1 LPQTEKEKLMGD
13 EKNSEKDFEKKTK
26 KKIEKEPE
34 KQTKKAPNPKKKKKK
49 GKAGFLFIL
58 LILLAVICAGVY
70 LLIPSKNR
78 VSHNQY
84 FGLEDDSQY
93 GLIVN
98 SEIVD
103 ITNGAPFEE
112 NGVWYLPFST
122 LYYEISDAFYY
133 DGLALLYT
141 DPLQTY
147 SAAPGESYYTDS
159 DGIKY
164 TLTYQPCYFKDGSLC
179 IALDYLKLMDY
190 SYYTVDDTMKSIW
203 VFNDWSEQPRTS
215 LLKDTKARTQAGIK
229 NDIVA
234 SLTTGDVVT
243 VLEQGASWSQVQTQT
258 GLIGYVQNKMLGE
271 ITEEAKAVPDGR
283 PLPKYT
289 NIAMDE
295 MVVMGWHQV
304 FSESGYSQL
313 DDIISTAKGMNVI
326 CPTWFT
332 IKDNDGN
339 IQNLGEK
346 KYVTKAHKAGLQVW
360 VMLDDI
366 NISTDGLQV
375 FGTTSHRKTLI
386 TAVIDAVKELGADGI
401 NLDVET
407 IKSDVGPSY
416 IQFIREL
423 SAACRK
429 EKLVLSV
436 DNYSPMPHTAFYD
449 RTQQGQVVDYVVVMA
464 YDEHYVKGPEAG
476 STSSLAFVKQSAER
490 TIAEVPKEKVIVGL
504 PFYSRLWCE
513 TSADSESD
521 KTDNSQVFVDNS
533 DGIYD
538 SKNNK
543 YLLSSKGVSMEGE
556 NNIIRE
562 HDLSLTW
569 LDDVGQ
575 FYTEYEEN
583 GSWYRLW
590 VEDENSMDLKMQAAC
605 SYEPGGVAFFKL
617 NMENKETWSI
627 IRKYTDK

>member
-1 LPQTEKEKLMGD
+1 
-13 EKNSEKDFEKKTK
+13 
-26 KKIEKEPE
+26 
-34 KQTKKAPNPKKKKKK
+34 
-49 GKAGFLFIL
+49 
-58 LILLAVICAGVY
+58 
-70 LLIPSKNR
+70 
-78 VSHNQY
+78 
-84 FGLEDDSQY
+84 
-93 GLIVN
+93 
-98 SEIVD
+98 
-103 ITNGAPFEE
+103 
-112 NGVWYLPFST
+112 
-122 LYYEISDAFYY
+122 
-133 DGLALLYT
+133 
-141 DPLQTY
+141 
-147 SAAPGESYYTDS
+147 
-159 DGIKY
+159 
-164 TLTYQPCYFKDGSLC
+164 
-179 IALDYLKLMDY
+179 
-190 SYYTVDDTMKSIW
+190 MKSIW
-203 VFNDWSEQPRTS
+203 VFNDWSEQPRAS

-234 SLTTGDVVT
+234 SLATGDAVT

-271 ITEEAKAVPDGR
+271 IKEEARAVPDGR

-513 TSADSESD
+513 TPAESESD

-533 DGIYD
+533 DGAYD

>member
-1 LPQTEKEKLMGD
+1 MRAITEER
-13 EKNSEKDFEKKTK
+13 
-26 KKIEKEPE
+26 
-34 KQTKKAPNPKKKKKK
+34 
-49 GKAGFLFIL
+49 AGTDMVF
-58 LILLAVICAGVY
+58 
-70 LLIPSKNR
+70 R
-78 VSHNQY
+78 VSVPANKADAVRRH
-84 FGLEDDSQY
+84 LESMMMLL
-93 GLIVN
+93 GESVVTI
-98 SEIVD
+98 
-103 ITNGAPFEE
+103 GAPEE
-112 NGVWYLPFST
+112 TPDLPPGPMLKKLRKERGLSQKSLAEQLGTNQVRVSDMEQGVRP
-122 LYYEISDAFYY
+122 
-133 DGLALLYT
+133 
-141 DPLQTY
+141 
-147 SAAPGESYYTDS
+147 
-159 DGIKY
+159 
-164 TLTYQPCYFKDGSLC
+164 
-179 IALDYLKLMDY
+179 
-190 SYYTVDDTMKSIW
+190 
-203 VFNDWSEQPRTS
+203 TS
-215 LLKDTKARTQAGIK
+215 LA
-229 NDIVA
+229 
-234 SLTTGDVVT
+234 TGDVVT

-513 TSADSESD
+513 TPADSESD

-533 DGIYD
+533 DGTYD

-569 LDDVGQ
+569 LDDVV
-575 FYTEYEEN
+575 
-583 GSWYRLW
+583 L
-590 VEDENSMDLKMQAAC
+590 L
-605 SYEPGGVAFFKL
+605 
-617 NMENKETWSI
+617 
-627 IRKYTDK
+627 

>member
-1 LPQTEKEKLMGD
+1 MGD
-13 EKNSEKDFEKKTK
+13 EKNPEKDFEKKTK

-34 KQTKKAPNPKKKKKK
+34 KQTKKAPKPKKKKKK

-147 SAAPGESYYTDS
+147 SATPGESFYTDS

-203 VFNDWSEQPRTS
+203 VFNDWSEQPRAS

-234 SLTTGDVVT
+234 SLATGDVVT

-464 YDEHYVKGPEAG
+464 YDEHYNGSEEGSVASIGFVEQGIKDTLEEVPAEQVILGVPFYTRVWELTPVAEGTDAEISEEDALRGYSISSEAVSMSEVDSRVAANG
-476 STSSLAFVKQSAER
+476 VNLEWLEDCGQYYAEYQYDGKTYKIWVEDQKSIGEKLNVMKENHLAGASFWKLGYEKNTIWD
-490 TIAEVPKEKVIVGL
+490 TIAE
-504 PFYSRLWCE
+504 
-513 TSADSESD
+513 A
-521 KTDNSQVFVDNS
+521 
-533 DGIYD
+533 
-538 SKNNK
+538 
-543 YLLSSKGVSMEGE
+543 
-556 NNIIRE
+556 
-562 HDLSLTW
+562 
-569 LDDVGQ
+569 
-575 FYTEYEEN
+575 
-583 GSWYRLW
+583 
-590 VEDENSMDLKMQAAC
+590 MQQ
-605 SYEPGGVAFFKL
+605 
-617 NMENKETWSI
+617 
-627 IRKYTDK
+627 

>member
-1 LPQTEKEKLMGD
+1 MGD
-13 EKNSEKDFEKKTK
+13 EKNPEKDFEKEKK

-34 KQTKKAPNPKKKKKK
+34 KQTKKAPKPKKKKKK

-84 FGLEDDSQY
+84 FGLEDDNQY

-147 SAAPGESYYTDS
+147 SAAPGESFYTDS

-203 VFNDWSEQPRTS
+203 VFNDWSEQSRAS

-234 SLTTGDVVT
+234 SLATGDVVT

-271 ITEEAKAVPDGR
+271 ITEEVKAVPDGR

-401 NLDVET
+401 NLDV
-407 IKSDVGPSY
+407 GPSY

-513 TSADSESD
+513 TPADSESD

-533 DGIYD
+533 DGTYD

>member
-1 LPQTEKEKLMGD
+1 
-13 EKNSEKDFEKKTK
+13 
-26 KKIEKEPE
+26 
-34 KQTKKAPNPKKKKKK
+34 
-49 GKAGFLFIL
+49 
-58 LILLAVICAGVY
+58 
-70 LLIPSKNR
+70 
-78 VSHNQY
+78 
-84 FGLEDDSQY
+84 
-93 GLIVN
+93 
-98 SEIVD
+98 
-103 ITNGAPFEE
+103 
-112 NGVWYLPFST
+112 
-122 LYYEISDAFYY
+122 
-133 DGLALLYT
+133 
-141 DPLQTY
+141 
-147 SAAPGESYYTDS
+147 
-159 DGIKY
+159 
-164 TLTYQPCYFKDGSLC
+164 
-179 IALDYLKLMDY
+179 MDY

-203 VFNDWSEQPRTS
+203 VFNDWSEQSRAS

-234 SLTTGDVVT
+234 SLATGDVVT

-375 FGTTSHRKTLI
+375 FGTTLHRKTLI

-513 TSADSESD
+513 TPAESESD

-533 DGIYD
+533 DGAYD

-617 NMENKETWSI
+617 NMENKERGALFENIQIS
-627 IRKYTDK
+627 DE

>member
-1 LPQTEKEKLMGD
+1 M
-13 EKNSEKDFEKKTK
+13 
-26 KKIEKEPE
+26 
-34 KQTKKAPNPKKKKKK
+34 
-49 GKAGFLFIL
+49 
-58 LILLAVICAGVY
+58 
-70 LLIPSKNR
+70 
-78 VSHNQY
+78 
-84 FGLEDDSQY
+84 
-93 GLIVN
+93 
-98 SEIVD
+98 
-103 ITNGAPFEE
+103 
-112 NGVWYLPFST
+112 
-122 LYYEISDAFYY
+122 
-133 DGLALLYT
+133 ALLYT

-147 SAAPGESYYTDS
+147 SAAPGESFYTDS

-203 VFNDWSEQPRTS
+203 VFNDWSEQPCAS

-234 SLTTGDVVT
+234 SLATGDVVT

-513 TSADSESD
+513 TPADSESD

-533 DGIYD
+533 DGTYD
-538 SKNNK
+538 SKNSK

-617 NMENKETWSI
+617 NMENQETWSI

>member
-1 LPQTEKEKLMGD
+1 MGD
-13 EKNSEKDFEKKTK
+13 EKNPEKDFEKEK
-26 KKIEKEPE
+26 KKKLEKEPE
-34 KQTKKAPNPKKKKKK
+34 KQTKKAPKPKKKKKK

-84 FGLEDDSQY
+84 FGLEDDNQY

-147 SAAPGESYYTDS
+147 SAAPGESFYTDS

-203 VFNDWSEQPRTS
+203 VFNDWSEQSRAS

-234 SLTTGDVVT
+234 SLATGDVVT

-401 NLDVET
+401 NLD
-407 IKSDVGPSY
+407 
-416 IQFIREL
+416 
-423 SAACRK
+423 
-429 EKLVLSV
+429 
-436 DNYSPMPHTAFYD
+436 NYSPMPHTAFYD

-513 TSADSESD
+513 TPADSESD

-533 DGIYD
+533 DGAYD

>member
-1 LPQTEKEKLMGD
+1 MGD
-13 EKNSEKDFEKKTK
+13 EKNPEKDFEKEK
-26 KKIEKEPE
+26 KKKLEKEPE
-34 KQTKKAPNPKKKKKK
+34 KQTKKAPKPKKKKKK

-84 FGLEDDSQY
+84 FGLEDDNQY

-147 SAAPGESYYTDS
+147 SAAPGESFYTDS

-203 VFNDWSEQPRTS
+203 VFNDWSEQSRAS

-234 SLTTGDVVT
+234 SLATGDVVT

-289 NIAMDE
+289 NIAM
-295 MVVMGWHQV
+295 
-304 FSESGYSQL
+304 GYSQL

-513 TSADSESD
+513 TPADSESD

-533 DGIYD
+533 DGTYD

>member
-1 LPQTEKEKLMGD
+1 MGD
-13 EKNSEKDFEKKTK
+13 EKNPEKDFEKEK
-26 KKIEKEPE
+26 KKKLEKEPE
-34 KQTKKAPNPKKKKKK
+34 KQTKKAPKPKKKKKK

-84 FGLEDDSQY
+84 FGLEDDNQY

-147 SAAPGESYYTDS
+147 SAAPGESFYTDS

-203 VFNDWSEQPRTS
+203 VFNDWSEQSRAS

-234 SLTTGDVVT
+234 SLATGDVVT

-346 KYVTKAHKAGLQVW
+346 KYVTKAHKA
-360 VMLDDI
+360 
-366 NISTDGLQV
+366 GLQV

-513 TSADSESD
+513 TPADSESD

-533 DGIYD
+533 DGTYD

>member
-1 LPQTEKEKLMGD
+1 MGD
-13 EKNSEKDFEKKTK
+13 EKNPEKDFEKEKK

-34 KQTKKAPNPKKKKKK
+34 KQTKKAPKPKKRKKK

-84 FGLEDDSQY
+84 FGLEDDNQY

-147 SAAPGESYYTDS
+147 SAAPGESFYTDS

-203 VFNDWSEQPRTS
+203 VFNDWSEQSRAS

-234 SLTTGDVVT
+234 SLATGDVVT

-513 TSADSESD
+513 TPAESESD
-521 KTDNSQVFVDNS
+521 KNDNSQVFVDNS
-533 DGIYD
+533 DGTYD

>member
-1 LPQTEKEKLMGD
+1 MGD
-13 EKNSEKDFEKKTK
+13 EKNPEKDFEKEKK

-34 KQTKKAPNPKKKKKK
+34 KQTKNAPKPKKKKKK

-84 FGLEDDSQY
+84 FGLEDENQY

-133 DGLALLYT
+133 DGLTLLYT

-147 SAAPGESYYTDS
+147 SAAPGESFYTDS

-203 VFNDWSEQPRTS
+203 VFNDWSEQSRAS

-234 SLTTGDVVT
+234 

-513 TSADSESD
+513 TPADSESD

-533 DGIYD
+533 DGTYD

>member
-1 LPQTEKEKLMGD
+1 MGD
-13 EKNSEKDFEKKTK
+13 EKNPEKDFEKEKK

-34 KQTKKAPNPKKKKKK
+34 KQTKKAPKPKKKKKK

-84 FGLEDDSQY
+84 FGLKDDNQY

-147 SAAPGESYYTDS
+147 SATPGESFYTDS

-203 VFNDWSEQPRTS
+203 VFNDWSEQPRAS

-234 SLTTGDVVT
+234 SLATGDVVT

-271 ITEEAKAVPDGR
+271 IKEEARAVPDGR

-289 NIAMDE
+289 NITMDE

-436 DNYSPMPHTAFYD
+436 DNPVPEDFTSHYD
-449 RTQQGQVVDYVVVMA
+449 RREQGMVVDYIVIMG
-464 YDEHYVKGPEAG
+464 YDEHYVGSDAG
-476 STSSLAFVKQSAER
+476 SVASLPWVEQGVQDTIAEAPAER
-490 TIAEVPKEKVIVGL
+490 TVLAIPFYTRLWKTTGGALTSEAIGMDEAQNVLTENGVEAVWDGSVSQNYATFEKDNSTYQIWLEDAQSIVEKVKLI
-504 PFYSRLWCE
+504 P
-513 TSADSESD
+513 
-521 KTDNSQVFVDNS
+521 
-533 DGIYD
+533 
-538 SKNNK
+538 K
-543 YLLSSKGVSMEGE
+543 YNL
-556 NNIIRE
+556 
-562 HDLSLTW
+562 
-569 LDDVGQ
+569 
-575 FYTEYEEN
+575 
-583 GSWYRLW
+583 
-590 VEDENSMDLKMQAAC
+590 A
-605 SYEPGGVAFFKL
+605 GVAQ
-617 NMENKETWSI
+617 W
-627 IRKYTDK
+627 

>member
-1 LPQTEKEKLMGD
+1 MGD
-13 EKNSEKDFEKKTK
+13 EKNPEKDFEKEKK

-34 KQTKKAPNPKKKKKK
+34 KQTKKAPKPKKKKKK

-84 FGLEDDSQY
+84 FGLEDDNQY

-147 SAAPGESYYTDS
+147 SAAPGESFYTDS

-203 VFNDWSEQPRTS
+203 VFNDWSEQPRAS

-234 SLTTGDVVT
+234 SLATDDVVT
-243 VLEQGASWSQVQTQT
+243 VLEQGASWSRVQTQT
-258 GLIGYVQNKMLGE
+258 GLVGYVQNKMLGE
-271 ITEEAKAVPDGR
+271 IKEEAKAVPDGR

-304 FSESGYSQL
+304 FSESGYSQ
-313 DDIISTAKGMNVI
+313 
-326 CPTWFT
+326 
-332 IKDNDGN
+332 
-339 IQNLGEK
+339 
-346 KYVTKAHKAGLQVW
+346 
-360 VMLDDI
+360 LDDI

-513 TSADSESD
+513 TPADSESD

-533 DGIYD
+533 DGTYD

>member
-1 LPQTEKEKLMGD
+1 MPQTEKEKLMGD
-13 EKNSEKDFEKKTK
+13 EKNPEKDFEKEKK

-34 KQTKKAPNPKKKKKK
+34 KQTKKAPKPKKKKKK

-84 FGLEDDSQY
+84 FGLEDDNQY

-147 SAAPGESYYTDS
+147 SAAPGESFYTDS

-203 VFNDWSEQPRTS
+203 VFNDWSEQPRAS

-234 SLTTGDVVT
+234 SLATDDVVT
-243 VLEQGASWSQVQTQT
+243 VLEQGASWSRVQTQT
-258 GLIGYVQNKMLGE
+258 GLVGYVQNKMLGE

-304 FSESGYSQL
+304 FSESGYSQ
-313 DDIISTAKGMNVI
+313 
-326 CPTWFT
+326 
-332 IKDNDGN
+332 
-339 IQNLGEK
+339 
-346 KYVTKAHKAGLQVW
+346 
-360 VMLDDI
+360 LDDI

-513 TSADSESD
+513 TPADSESD

-533 DGIYD
+533 DGTYD

>member
-1 LPQTEKEKLMGD
+1 M
-13 EKNSEKDFEKKTK
+13 
-26 KKIEKEPE
+26 
-34 KQTKKAPNPKKKKKK
+34 
-49 GKAGFLFIL
+49 
-58 LILLAVICAGVY
+58 
-70 LLIPSKNR
+70 
-78 VSHNQY
+78 
-84 FGLEDDSQY
+84 
-93 GLIVN
+93 
-98 SEIVD
+98 
-103 ITNGAPFEE
+103 
-112 NGVWYLPFST
+112 
-122 LYYEISDAFYY
+122 
-133 DGLALLYT
+133 
-141 DPLQTY
+141 
-147 SAAPGESYYTDS
+147 
-159 DGIKY
+159 
-164 TLTYQPCYFKDGSLC
+164 
-179 IALDYLKLMDY
+179 
-190 SYYTVDDTMKSIW
+190 
-203 VFNDWSEQPRTS
+203 
-215 LLKDTKARTQAGIK
+215 
-229 NDIVA
+229 A
-234 SLTTGDVVT
+234 SLATDDVVT
-243 VLEQGASWSQVQTQT
+243 VLEQGASWSRVQTQT
-258 GLIGYVQNKMLGE
+258 GLVGYVQNKMLGE
-271 ITEEAKAVPDGR
+271 IKEEAKAVPDGR

-513 TSADSESD
+513 TPADSESD

-533 DGIYD
+533 DGTYD

>member
-1 LPQTEKEKLMGD
+1 MGD
-13 EKNSEKDFEKKTK
+13 EKNPEKDFEKEKK

-34 KQTKKAPNPKKKKKK
+34 KQTKKAPKPKKKKKK

-84 FGLEDDSQY
+84 FGLEDDNQY

-147 SAAPGESYYTDS
+147 SAAPGESFYTDS

-203 VFNDWSEQPRTS
+203 VFNDWSEQPRAS

-234 SLTTGDVVT
+234 SLATGDVVT

-386 TAVIDAVKELGADGI
+386 TAVIDADGI

-490 TIAEVPKEKVIVGL
+490 TIAEVAKEKVIVGL

-513 TSADSESD
+513 TPADSESD

>member
-1 LPQTEKEKLMGD
+1 MGD
-13 EKNSEKDFEKKTK
+13 EKNPEKDFEKEKK

-34 KQTKKAPNPKKKKKK
+34 KQTKKAPKPKKKKKK

-84 FGLEDDSQY
+84 FGLEDDNQY

-147 SAAPGESYYTDS
+147 SAAPGESFYTDS

-203 VFNDWSEQPRTS
+203 VFNDWSEQSRAS

-234 SLTTGDVVT
+234 SLATGDVVT

-271 ITEEAKAVPDGR
+271 ITEEAKAVPVGR

-401 NLDVET
+401 NLDV
-407 IKSDVGPSY
+407 GPSY

-513 TSADSESD
+513 TPADSESD

-533 DGIYD
+533 DGTYD

>member
-1 LPQTEKEKLMGD
+1 MGD
-13 EKNSEKDFEKKTK
+13 EKNPEKDFEKKTK

-58 LILLAVICAGVY
+58 LILLAVIGAGVY

-84 FGLEDDSQY
+84 FGLEDDNQY

-147 SAAPGESYYTDS
+147 SAAPGESFYTDS

-203 VFNDWSEQPRTS
+203 VFNDWSEQPRAS

-234 SLTTGDVVT
+234 SLATGDVVT

-386 TAVIDAVKELGADGI
+386 AAVIDAVKELGADGI

-490 TIAEVPKEKVIVGL
+490 TIAEVKEKVIVGL

-513 TSADSESD
+513 TPADSESD

-533 DGIYD
+533 DGTYD
-538 SKNNK
+538 SKNSK

-617 NMENKETWSI
+617 NMENQETWSI
-627 IRKYTDK
+627 IRKYTEQ

>member
-1 LPQTEKEKLMGD
+1 MGD
-13 EKNSEKDFEKKTK
+13 EKNPEKDFEKEKK

-34 KQTKKAPNPKKKKKK
+34 KQTKKAPKPKKKKKK
-49 GKAGFLFIL
+49 GKSGFLFIL

-84 FGLEDDSQY
+84 FGLEDDNQY

-147 SAAPGESYYTDS
+147 SATPGESFYTDS

-203 VFNDWSEQPRTS
+203 VFNDWSEQPRAS

-234 SLTTGDVVT
+234 SLATGDVVT

-271 ITEEAKAVPDGR
+271 IKEEARAVPDGR

-386 TAVIDAVKELGADGI
+386 AAVIDAVKELGADGI

-513 TSADSESD
+513 TPAESESD

-533 DGIYD
+533 DGAYD

>member
-1 LPQTEKEKLMGD
+1 MGD
-13 EKNSEKDFEKKTK
+13 EKNPEKDFEKKTK

-34 KQTKKAPNPKKKKKK
+34 KQTKKVPNPKKKKKK

-84 FGLEDDSQY
+84 FGLEDDNQY

-147 SAAPGESYYTDS
+147 SAAPGESFYTDS

-203 VFNDWSEQPRTS
+203 VFNDWSEQPRAS

-234 SLTTGDVVT
+234 SLATGDVVT

-407 IKSDVGPSY
+407 I

-513 TSADSESD
+513 TPADSESD

-533 DGIYD
+533 DGTYD